1 MKRIPTIMFPEVLD
15 SLESLS
21 NEEIGQM
28 MRLIIR
34 WNKGESVEPQNSLE
48 KFAWATILPKLERDK
63 ERYQDISEKRREAV
77 NKRWDKQKDTNVYK
91 SIQDNTTNTN
101 SSYNYNNTS
110 KEVLFDIQQ
119 PNSSEDESVVSK
131 GLESLE
137 KIFPQGRNY
146 IGIDEVN
153 LWNKLSQ
160 QEKQVMIKR
169 GSMYIRNEKK
179 KDDGKY
185 IKGIGK
191 WMREQVEKGFEEQ
204 MPSMKNKTSS
214 DDPRLLK
221 LTDGNLY
228 AILLSKTNNSSK
240 MADKLYYLLNRK
252 EMFSSKEE
260 LSTFVRNLN
269 QEEINDLIN

>member
-28 MRLIIR
+28 MRLIIK

-63 ERYQDISEKRREAV
+63 ERYQDVSEKRREAV
-77 NKRWDKQKDTNVYK
+77 NKRWDKQKNTNVYK
-91 SIQDNTTNTN
+91 SIQDDTTNTN

-110 KEVLFDIQQ
+110 KEVLFNKEQ
-119 PNSSEDESVVSK
+119 PSSSEDESVVSK

-137 KIFPQGRNY
+137 KLFPQGRNY
-146 IGIDEVN
+146 IGIDELN
-153 LWNKLSQ
+153 LWNSLTQ
-160 QEKQVMIKR
+160 QQKQVMIKR

-191 WMREQVEKGFEEQ
+191 WMREQVEKGFEEKI
-204 MPSMKNKTSS
+204 PSIKNNTSS
-214 DDPRLLK
+214 DDPRLLNF
-221 LTDGNLY
+221 TNGNIY
-228 AILLSKTNNSSK
+228 SILLSKTNNSTK
-240 MADKLYYLLNRK
+240 MADKLYYLLNKK
-252 EMFSSKEE
+252 EKFSSKDE
-260 LSTFVRNLN
+260 LLTFVKELN
-269 QEEINDLIN
+269 QQEINHLIN

>member
-91 SIQDNTTNTN
+91 CIQDNTTNTN

-119 PNSSEDESVVSK
+119 PYSSEDESVVSK

>member
-119 PNSSEDESVVSK
+119 PYSSEDESVVSK